1 MELKKLFQ
9 ETFPEYY
16 NVNSK
21 KETHIYLSTALEE
34 IKETIARI
42 EEHRIENMTEGNFDI
57 AEGLEMAKKEMYFM
71 NIGMIQKQ
79 LKK

>member
-42 EEHRIENMTEGNFDI
+42 EEHRIENITQGNLDI

-71 NIGMIQKQ
+71 NIGIIQKQ